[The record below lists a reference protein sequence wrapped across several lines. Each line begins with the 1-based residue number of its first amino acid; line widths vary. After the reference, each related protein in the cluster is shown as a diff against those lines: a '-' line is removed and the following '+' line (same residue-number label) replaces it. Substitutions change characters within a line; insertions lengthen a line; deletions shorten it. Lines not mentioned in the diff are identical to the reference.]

1 MVILKDFIH
10 KLKRYKYLNTWLNN
24 WPRKWNGNCINSI
37 NSWKFC
43 SEFGFAAF
51 QSISPVKDSSRL
63 ECVPRDFLLTVFC
76 AKWKWE
82 MKNITTFP
90 KNGHTSKNTG
100 SIMLTLDRYR
110 KYTYTTY
117 QDSLR
122 GCSMY
127 LRRFNG
133 KWERNK
139 LARARTRVAG
149 SPTFSLACAR
159 FFLPVSP
166 TPVVQARE
174 QCTRGSHPVHRVFT
188 KKPFLREKPW

>member
-1 MVILKDFIH
+1 MVTVSIIQF
-10 KLKRYKYLNTWLNN
+10 
-24 WPRKWNGNCINSI
+24 NSLQ
-37 NSWKFC
+37 FC
-43 SEFGFAAF
+43 PESSFAAF

-63 ECVPRDFLLTVFC
+63 ECVPRDFLLSVFC

-100 SIMLTLDRYR
+100 SIMVTLDRYR

-127 LRRFNG
+127 LWCFNG

-139 LARARTRVAG
+139 LARARTRVPG
-149 SPTFSLACAR
+149 SPTFSPACAQ
-159 FFLPVSP
+159 FFLPLSP
-166 TPVVQARE
+166 TPVVQGRE
-174 QCTRGSHPVHRVFT
+174 QCTRGSHPVHRVFH
-188 KKPFLREKPW
+188 KEAFSKEKAPVACIAGA